1 MKTTNR
7 QRNTLLDEDRQ
18 RQLIKVRQI
27 IINTSWIPLVL
38 TLLFL
43 ISLSLTYILI
53 KPESQAGLTSTIL
66 SQLPLL
72 NNHLALYLGLA
83 ALSLLGIMWLA
94 PQKVQSSEQSQSPTA
109 APFLS
114 DDLVD
119 EEGHSLP
126 YPMRSAASTNVP
138 LKHIQ
143 RIPLYSTPNQPLL
156 P

>member
-1 MKTTNR
+1 MKTNNR

-18 RQLIKVRQI
+18 RQLIKVRQLI
-27 IINTSWIPLVL
+27 ISSSWVPLVL

-53 KPESQAGLTSTIL
+53 KPESQTGLTSTIL

-94 PQKVQSSEQSQSPTA
+94 PQKSESSEQPQSSTD

-114 DDLVD
+114 DDLD
-119 EEGHSLP
+119 EEEHSLP
-126 YPMRSAASTNVP
+126 YPIRSAASTNVP
-138 LKHIQ
+138 LQHIQ
-143 RIPLYSTPNQPLL
+143 RIPLYSTTNQSLL

>member
-1 MKTTNR
+1 MKTNNR
-7 QRNTLLDEDRQ
+7 QRSTLFDEDRQ
-18 RQLIKVRQI
+18 RQLIKVRQLI
-27 IINTSWIPLVL
+27 ISSSWVPLVL
-38 TLLFL
+38 TVLFL

-53 KPESQAGLTSTIL
+53 KPEHAGLTGTIL

-94 PQKVQSSEQSQSPTA
+94 PQKVQSSEQPQSPTI

-114 DDLVD
+114 DDS
-119 EEGHSLP
+119 EEEHSLS
-126 YPMRSAASTNVP
+126 YPIRPLASTNVP
-138 LKHIQ
+138 LQHIQ
-143 RIPLYSTPNQPLL
+143 RIPLYSTHNQPLV